1 MQPLIVKTFPV
12 WDSDRPVLDMLANG
26 RKLQHTYIHEYG
38 KTSMVVSGTEKRLQR
53 FEEDLEVNKLVRVR
67 GALENV
73 AKSVHEFAKRV
84 GKVSGAM
91 NEDWNTVTV
100 ERNANRLVITVEYLE
115 GSENVSYIPDC
126 SGVLGEVRCAEEDRV
141 CLDTEEPLEGENG
154 YLPDDDSGRSKS
166 TGETTG
172 ETVVVVPEKGEW
184 VTETE
189 YAERH
194 RVPRS
199 TVNYWVRNGYLECD
213 SAAQPRLVFDGQKVP
228 IRDRDG
234 GQKPSWIWV
243 DRDILADANSLV
255 D

>member
-1 MQPLIVKTFPV
+1 MRPLVVKTFPV
-12 WDSDRPVLDMLANG
+12 WDSDRPVLDMLADG

-53 FEEDLEVNKLVRVR
+53 FEEDLEVNRLVRTL

-126 SGVLGEVRCAEEDRV
+126 SGVLGEVQCAEENRV
-141 CLDTEEPLEGENG
+141 CLDTEEPLESEDG
-154 YLPDDDSGRSKS
+154 YLPDDDSGRSGD
-166 TGETTG
+166 TGEETG
-172 ETVVVVPEKGEW
+172 KAVVDLPIDGEWLTIREYSEKHNVPLSTVRFWVNKGWLICDKTAYPKLVLDDLLFRNEKGPRKLR
-184 VTETE
+184 
-189 YAERH
+189 RH
-194 RVPRS
+194 VEP
-199 TVNYWVRNGYLECD
+199 
-213 SAAQPRLVFDGQKVP
+213 
-228 IRDRDG
+228 
-234 GQKPSWIWV
+234 
-243 DRDILADANSLV
+243 DISEDANSLV